1 MASNRTGRIVRLPGP
16 VLAVRPVMADVLR
29 RDRSPVMA
37 ADVLPGR
44 RRAKARAG
52 VLQDH
57 RRAKVR
63 ADVLQGHLRGK
74 APAVALRGNQAAV
87 ALRGSQAAVGALRDH
102 HPVMAAEVTAVA
114 ATAAVDKAATAVATN
129 SSRAVSRN
137 LSPASSKSA
146 PLRRQQHAGDD
157 RNVTGFASLAS
168 EPPALK
174 NHLPD
179 RAPASTAA

>member
-16 VLAVRPVMADVLR
+16 VPAVRPVMADVLR

-37 ADVLPGR
+37 ADVLPDR

-57 RRAKVR
+57 RRGKAP
-63 ADVLQGHLRGK
+63 ADVLQ
-74 APAVALRGNQAAV
+74 GNQAAV

-157 RNVTGFASLAS
+157 RNVMGFASPAS
-168 EPPALK
+168 ESPALK

>member
-87 ALRGSQAAVGALRDH
+87 GALRDH

-157 RNVTGFASLAS
+157 RNVTGFASPAS

>member
-16 VLAVRPVMADVLR
+16 VLAVRPVMADVLP
-29 RDRSPVMA
+29 S
-37 ADVLPGR
+37 R

-157 RNVTGFASLAS
+157 RNVTGFALPAS
-168 EPPALK
+168 ESPALK